1 MLTREGGWV
10 VCEMSTK
17 VNKRWVHGSFMVNVD
32 FQRIAS
38 SLFTWL
44 KLKKFSSN
52 DSNVISSKAQVSWF
66 KKPLFRENFYT
77 CFSMQSGSQSETD
90 AALLVASP
98 SWASRIWPC
107 VEHLTQSCFLKV
119 LSFLAHKSRALEV
132 TFFWSFPLCVFSVT
146 FSLTLPYRSY
156 YSGGSEV
163 DKYKICKSIVKWM
176 WKK

>member
-52 DSNVISSKAQVSWF
+52 DSNVISSKAQVSWL

-90 AALLVASP
+90 EALLVASP
-98 SWASRIWPC
+98 SWASKLALCWTFDTKLFPESSCIFC
-107 VEHLTQSCFLKV
+107 SQKQSSRGDFSGVFLCAFLVSPLV
-119 LSFLAHKSRALEV
+119 LLCPIEVTILEV
-132 TFFWSFPLCVFSVT
+132 L
-146 FSLTLPYRSY
+146 
-156 YSGGSEV
+156 
-163 DKYKICKSIVKWM
+163 K
-176 WKK
+176 